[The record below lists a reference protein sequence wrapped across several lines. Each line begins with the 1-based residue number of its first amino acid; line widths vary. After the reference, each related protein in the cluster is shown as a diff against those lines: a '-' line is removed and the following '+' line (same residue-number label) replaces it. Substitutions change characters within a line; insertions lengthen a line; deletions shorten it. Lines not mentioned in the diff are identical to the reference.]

1 MTLSPGQK
9 LGPYEIVSSAG
20 SGGMG
25 EVYKAR
31 DTRLE
36 RTVAIKILPERSTQ
50 NEAMRAR
57 FEREAKAISSLNH
70 PHICT
75 LHDIGHE
82 NGIDYL
88 VMEYLE
94 GQTLSDRIKKGRIP
108 LTEALEIAFEI
119 ADALD
124 KAHRQGLIHRDLK
137 PSNIILTSGGAKLLD
152 FGLAK
157 FQFTDGPV
165 AGISDIT
172 QTTPLTGSGTIVG
185 TLQYMSPEQLEGAEA
200 DARSDIFA
208 FGAILYEMISGKRP
222 FEGKSQASIIAAII
236 ERDPPTTTVISPET
250 PPGVDRL
257 IRKCLEKTPDRRWQ
271 SARDLA
277 DEIHWQSHSSSLA
290 VTATSIA
297 DKKRF
302 RFRLGWLI
310 PIILLPIAAYYGLG
324 GRSHAVQTRNL
335 VRFEITPNA
344 GIQSISWPQISP
356 DGSLLAFKAV
366 DQNNQERI
374 WIRPMDAAEAYPL
387 TGTEG
392 ALRPFWSPDS
402 RYLAYST
409 AYKQLRKVPVSG
421 GPPQLIGEFDRV
433 ADGSWGRD
441 GSIIFDGGITDSI
454 RIISA
459 SGGVAQAVTK
469 LDHEGGE
476 TNHGWPQ
483 FLPDGKHF
491 LFLSSSD
498 TSNNAASHELKVGS
512 TVSDEVIN
520 LFPATSRV
528 IYAKPGYLLYVKDK
542 VLLARAFDADKL
554 KITGA
559 PVSIAENIS
568 SPAQSILPSFDVSDE
583 GTLVYLTSDATI
595 KNQLVWVDR
604 TGRELSTL
612 LGPSRYSDVSL
623 SPDDRQLVYS
633 VDDPRTGTSDLWLYD
648 FDREV
653 GTRFTFDPAVDWGPV
668 WSRDGSTIFFNR
680 GILPNLVPY
689 MKPANASTPE
699 RRLIGPGY
707 GMAAVTDVTK
717 DMSHI
722 CLTIAPNGQPD
733 LAIMSLDHDSTIIPI
748 LSSDRGELGGY
759 FSPDGKYLA
768 YVEQQPGGGGG
779 QLFILEL
786 SGSNGKWQISPSGAP
801 SYRWSATGDEL
812 FYCNNDWDM
821 ISVPIST
828 ENGLNIGK
836 SKVLFNHELS
846 NLQLSGPLFDVTAD
860 GKKFILISAI
870 EQKDVLKINVI
881 LNWTEML
888 NDRQ

>member
-9 LGPYEIVSSAG
+9 LGPYEIVSPAG
-20 SGGMG
+20 AGGMG

-36 RTVAIKILPERSTQ
+36 RIVAIKILPERSTQ

-82 NGIDYL
+82 NDIDYL

-94 GQTLSDRIKKGRIP
+94 GQTLSDRIKKGPIP
-108 LTEALEIAFEI
+108 ITEALGIAFEI

-124 KAHRQGLIHRDLK
+124 KAHRQGLTHRDLK
-137 PSNIILTSGGAKLLD
+137 PSNIILTSRGAKLLD

-157 FQFTDGPV
+157 FQFSDGPV

-185 TLQYMSPEQLEGAEA
+185 TIQYMSPEQLEGAEA

-208 FGAILYEMISGKRP
+208 FGAILYEMISGRRP
-222 FEGKSQASIIAAII
+222 FEGKSQANLIAAII
-236 ERDPPTTTVISPET
+236 ERDPPVITDISPET
-250 PPGVDRL
+250 PPGADRL
-257 IRKCLEKTPDRRWQ
+257 IRKCLEKDPDKRWQ

-277 DEIHWQSHSSSLA
+277 DEIHWQSHSSS
-290 VTATSIA
+290 VTAAPASVA

-302 RFRLGWLI
+302 RFRLWWLI
-310 PIILLPIAAYYGLG
+310 PIILLPIAGYYGF
-324 GRSHAVQTRNL
+324 GRRSQTVQTRNL
-335 VRFEITPNA
+335 IRFEIEPNA

-356 DGSLLAFKAV
+356 DGTLLAFKAA
-366 DQNNQERI
+366 DKSNKERI
-374 WIRPMDAAEAYPL
+374 WIRPLDAAEAYPL
-387 TGTEG
+387 NGTEG

-433 ADGSWGRD
+433 ADGCWGRD
-441 GSIIFDGGITDSI
+441 GSILFDGGMTDSI
-454 RIISA
+454 MMISA
-459 SGGVAQAVTK
+459 SGGVVQAVTK
-469 LDHEGGE
+469 LNHERGE
-476 TNHGWPQ
+476 TYHGWPQ

-498 TSNNAASHELKVGS
+498 SANGAANHELKIGS
-512 TVSDEVIN
+512 TVSDEVLS
-520 LFPATSRV
+520 LFPVTSRV
-528 IYAKPGYLLYVKDK
+528 KYCKPGYLLYVKDK
-542 VLLARAFDADKL
+542 ILLARPFDADKL
-554 KITGA
+554 KVTGA

-568 SPAQSILPSFDVSDE
+568 SPSQSVIPLFDVSEE
-583 GTLVYLTSDATI
+583 GTLVYLTSDSKI

-604 TGRELSTL
+604 TGRQLSTF
-612 LGPSRYSDVSL
+612 LGPARYSDVSL

-653 GTRFTFDPAVDWGPV
+653 STRFTFDPGVDWGPV
-668 WSRDGSTIFFNR
+668 WSHDGSTIFFNR

-689 MKPANASTPE
+689 MKPSNASTPE
-699 RRLIGPGY
+699 RRLVGPGF

-717 DMSHI
+717 DMTHI
-722 CLTIAPNGQPD
+722 CLTISPNGQPD
-733 LAIMSLDHDSTIIPI
+733 LAMMSLDHDSTITPI
-748 LSSDRGELGGY
+748 LNSDRGELGGY

-786 SGSNGKWQISPSGAP
+786 SGSRGKWQISPSGAP
-801 SYRWSATGDEL
+801 SYRWSPTGNEL
-812 FYCNNDWDM
+812 FYCNNNWDM
-821 ISVPIST
+821 ISVPISS
-828 ENGLNIGK
+828 ENGLKIGK
-836 SKVLFNHELS
+836 STVLFTRELS

-860 GKKFILISAI
+860 GKKFILVSAI
-870 EQKDVLKINVI
+870 EQKEVLKINVV

-888 NDRQ
+888 KDRR

>member
-9 LGPYEIVSSAG
+9 LGPYEIVSPAG
-20 SGGMG
+20 AGGMG

-31 DTRLE
+31 DIRLE
-36 RTVAIKILPERSTQ
+36 RTVAIKILPERSAQ

-94 GQTLSDRIKKGRIP
+94 GRTLSERIKKGPIP
-108 LTEALEIAFEI
+108 LAEALGIAFEI

-124 KAHRQGLIHRDLK
+124 KAHRQGLTHRDLK
-137 PSNIILTSGGAKLLD
+137 PSNIILTRGGAKLLD

-157 FQFTDGPV
+157 FQFADGLV
-165 AGISDIT
+165 KGISEIT

-185 TLQYMSPEQLEGAEA
+185 TIQYMSPEQLEGAEA

-208 FGAILYEMISGKRP
+208 FGAILYEMICGKRP
-222 FEGKSQASIIAAII
+222 FEGKSQANLIAAII
-236 ERDPPTTTVISPET
+236 EREPPTITVISPET

-257 IRKCLEKTPDRRWQ
+257 IRKCLEKAPDKRWQ

-277 DEIHWQSHSSSLA
+277 DEIHWQSHSSSLVGTPA
-290 VTATSIA
+290 SVA
-297 DKKRF
+297 DGKRF
-302 RFRLGWLI
+302 RFRPAWLI
-310 PIILLPIAAYYGLG
+310 PIILLSIVGYYSF
-324 GRSHAVQTRNL
+324 GRRGQTVQTSNL
-335 VRFEITPNA
+335 IRFEIEPNA

-366 DQNNQERI
+366 DENNRERI
-374 WIRPMDAAEAYPL
+374 WLRPMDAAEAYPL
-387 TGTEG
+387 NGTED

-409 AYKQLRKVPVSG
+409 GNKQLRKVPVSG

-441 GSIIFDGGITDSI
+441 GSILFDGGLTDSI
-454 RIISA
+454 RMVSA

-469 LDHEGGE
+469 LNHERGE
-476 TNHGWPQ
+476 VNHGWPQ

-491 LFLSSSD
+491 LLLASSD
-498 TSNNAASHELKVGS
+498 STNDPASHQVKIGS
-512 TVSDEVIN
+512 TASDKVVS
-520 LFPATSRV
+520 LFPVTSRV
-528 IYAKPGYLLYVKDK
+528 KYSEPGYLLYVEDNI
-542 VLLARAFDADKL
+542 LFAQAFDADKL

-559 PVSIAENIS
+559 PISIAENIS
-568 SPAQSILPSFDVSDE
+568 SPPPSAIPLFDVSEE
-583 GTLVYLTSDATI
+583 GTLVYLTSDSTI
-595 KNQLVWVDR
+595 KNQFVWVDR
-604 TGRELSTL
+604 TGRQLSTF
-612 LGPSRYSDVSL
+612 LGPARYSDVSL
-623 SPDDRQLVYS
+623 SPDDRRVVYS

-653 GTRFTFDPAVDWGPV
+653 GTRFTFDPGVDWGPV
-668 WSRDGSTIFFNR
+668 WSQDGSVIFFNR

-689 MKPANASTPE
+689 MKPSNASTPE
-699 RRLIGPGY
+699 RRLVGPEY

-717 DMSHI
+717 DMTHI

-733 LAIMSLDHDSTIIPI
+733 LAMMSLDHDSTITPI
-748 LSSDRGELGGY
+748 LNSDRGELGGY
-759 FSPDGKYLA
+759 ISPDGEYLA
-768 YVEQQPGGGGG
+768 YTEQQPGGGGG
-779 QLFILEL
+779 QLFILDL
-786 SGSNGKWQISPSGAP
+786 SGSKGKWQISPSGAP
-801 SYRWSATGDEL
+801 CYRWSPDGKEL
-812 FYCNNDWDM
+812 LYCNNDWDM

-828 ENGLNIGK
+828 KNGLKIGK
-836 SKVLFNHELS
+836 STVLFNHELS

-860 GKKFILISAI
+860 GQRFILISAI
-870 EQKDVLKINVI
+870 DQETVPKINVV
-881 LNWTEML
+881 LNWTETL
-888 NDRQ
+888 KDRQ